1 MKKYKDLHQLVR
13 EDTEAKLYFESL
25 PSYVQEA
32 MWERASGVNSVESLY
47 DYADNLTR
55 MDE

>member
-1 MKKYKDLHQLVR
+1 MKKYKDLHQLVQ
-13 EDTEAKLYFESL
+13 EDTEARLYFESL

-32 MWERASGVNSVESLY
+32 MQERADGVISVESLY